1 MLPETQT
8 LTTAVPTVA
17 YAPGWAPVA
26 LTPRGTAAAHLS
38 RFQDAWNDLEVADRQ
53 WFAAW
58 LNELLIDA
66 VLPETA

>member
-1 MLPETQT
+1 MPHPAAQSTPAT
-8 LTTAVPTVA
+8 LAIVEP
-17 YAPGWAPVA
+17 YQRPA

-38 RFQDAWNDLEVADRQ
+38 RFQDQWEQLTVADRQ

-58 LNELLIDA
+58 LNTLLIDA